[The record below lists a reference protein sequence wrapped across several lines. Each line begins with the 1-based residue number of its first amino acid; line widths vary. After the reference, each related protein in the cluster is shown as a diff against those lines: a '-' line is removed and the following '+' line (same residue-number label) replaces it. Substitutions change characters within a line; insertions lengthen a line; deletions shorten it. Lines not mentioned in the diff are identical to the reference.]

1 VSFSR
6 LLFTHFGPWGK
17 FVSVRFERE
26 RIFRLVKRRW
36 FRPPR
41 FSHAIFTHTKN
52 KKRNDSKKGKSYL
65 GDARSDAKRFRRTS
79 RKPRTIVQTRQTLCV
94 EWSAICGVLAAEN
107 AKEKVR
113 VKIRIKNKK
122 SLGGELDFSHLK
134 CSCWFL
140 SSSSFVH
147 TQKYFLEKVHK
158 KAHTLLAACRPSA
171 ARERRRRPRQR
182 QRRR

>member
-1 VSFSR
+1 MSFSR
-6 LLFTHFGPWGK
+6 LLCTRFGPWGNSSPFDSK
-17 FVSVRFERE
+17 GNAFFALYNRGGFSLPDVSRCDF
-26 RIFRLVKRRW
+26 
-36 FRPPR
+36 
-41 FSHAIFTHTKN
+41 HAHTHKKQ

-94 EWSAICGVLAAEN
+94 EWSAICDVLAAEN

-171 ARERRRRPRQR
+171 ARERRRRPRP
-182 QRRR
+182 

>member
-1 VSFSR
+1 MSFSR
-6 LLFTHFGPWGK
+6 LLFTHFGPWGN
-17 FVSVRFERE
+17 SSHVRFERE
-26 RIFRLVKRRW
+26 RIFRLQRRW
-36 FRPPR
+36 FLPLCRSPDFPD
-41 FSHAIFTHTKN
+41 AIFTKP
-52 KKRNDSKKGKSYL
+52 KRNNEKGKSYL

-171 ARERRRRPRQR
+171 ARERRPRPRPRQR
-182 QRRR
+182 RR

>member
-1 VSFSR
+1 MSFSG
-6 LLFTHFGPWGK
+6 LINEAVGK
-17 FVSVRFERE
+17 FVLRSIRKGTHFSPSKEVVSPSVS
-26 RIFRLVKRRW
+26 LS
-36 FRPPR
+36 R
-41 FSHAIFTHTKN
+41 FSRCDFHK
-52 KKRNDSKKGKSYL
+52 KKRNNEKGKSYL

-94 EWSAICGVLAAEN
+94 EWSAICDVLAAEN

>member
-1 VSFSR
+1 MSFSR

-140 SSSSFVH
+140 SSSSSVSYTH
-147 TQKYFLEKVHK
+147 LTLPT
-158 KAHTLLAACRPSA
+158 KA
-171 ARERRRRPRQR
+171 
-182 QRRR
+182 